1 MMIKLVGIGPG
12 DLQYLTFRAKDALE
26 KCDVVIG
33 YEKYVEQI
41 AELIKSK
48 VIYKYKMGQE
58 EERCK
63 RAVELSNEGKDVCLV
78 CGGDPGIYSLSSIIL
93 NLTDNV
99 EIIPGISALN
109 ACASILGSPI
119 SNDFVVL
126 SFSDYNVDISEIK
139 KRVEFACKADLVM
152 VIYNPISKVRL
163 EKTKEIFQVIVDNKP
178 AKTKVAL
185 VKNCYR
191 ADFSMR
197 IIELSQIFENI
208 DFIDMNTTVI
218 VGNKY
223 TYENFGRLITPRWY
237 K

>member
-1 MMIKLVGIGPG
+1 MIKLVGIGPG
-12 DLQYLTFRAKDALE
+12 NLQYLTLRAKEVL
-26 KCDVVIG
+26 KNCDVVIG

-41 AELIKSK
+41 AELTKSK
-48 VIYKYKMGQE
+48 ETYKYKMGQE

-63 RAVELSNEGKDVCLV
+63 RAVELSKEGKDVCLV

-93 NLTDNV
+93 NLTDDV

-109 ACASILGSPI
+109 ACASILGSPL

-139 KRVEFACKADLVM
+139 KRVELACKADFVM
-152 VIYNPISKVRL
+152 VIYNPISRVRL
-163 EKTKEIFQVIVDNKP
+163 KKSKEIFQVIVDNKP
-178 AKTKVAL
+178 SKTKVAL

-208 DFIDMNTTVI
+208 DFIDMNTTMI

-223 TYENFGRLITPRWY
+223 TYENFGKLITPRWY

>member
-1 MMIKLVGIGPG
+1 
-12 DLQYLTFRAKDALE
+12 
-26 KCDVVIG
+26 
-33 YEKYVEQI
+33 
-41 AELIKSK
+41 
-48 VIYKYKMGQE
+48 
-58 EERCK
+58 
-63 RAVELSNEGKDVCLV
+63 
-78 CGGDPGIYSLSSIIL
+78 
-93 NLTDNV
+93 
-99 EIIPGISALN
+99 N

-139 KRVEFACKADLVM
+139 KRVELACKVDFVM